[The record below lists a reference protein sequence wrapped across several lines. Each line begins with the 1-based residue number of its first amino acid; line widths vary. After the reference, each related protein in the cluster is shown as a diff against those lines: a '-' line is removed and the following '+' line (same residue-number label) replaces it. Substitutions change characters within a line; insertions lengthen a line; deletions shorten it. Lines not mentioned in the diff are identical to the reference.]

1 MNEATGEVIS
11 ISKAHLV
18 VKHQNVA
25 DAEITAEIAM
35 RNATFVSGEVIGIGT
50 GAEQTVSLAN
60 TNNLSA
66 YKFALYVN
74 GVQQTGN
81 FSFYETS
88 GQVTFIALSGAIVSA
103 DYFYNWGTE
112 KFVAMENSGT
122 YPDHQ
127 AIDGG
132 IAVTP
137 ASATWQYNSSQNT
150 IVVTAPFGQGF
161 SVSY

>member
-88 GQVTFIALSGAIVSA
+88 GQVTFIAFLERLLVRIIFTTGAQ
-103 DYFYNWGTE
+103 
-112 KFVAMENSGT
+112 KNSL
-122 YPDHQ
+122 Q
-127 AIDGG
+127 WK
-132 IAVTP
+132 IAGHIP
-137 ASATWQYNSSQNT
+137 T
-150 IVVTAPFGQGF
+150 IKR
-161 SVSY
+161 